1 MLRKLVPQSTYARN
15 VITLMTGTA
24 FAQALPIAVS
34 PILTRLY
41 TPADFGVFA
50 MYMAMASI
58 LGVLVTGRY
67 ELAILIPKQ
76 DRDAIHIAALSAG
89 LSVVISGLLL
99 LVVIGFNQP
108 IAKLLSAPELSVW
121 LYWVPAS
128 TLLSGVYQS
137 LNYWSNRKSQYKR
150 LAISRTAQS
159 GSASLAQ
166 LGAGYADAGAT
177 GLVGGQLAGQLL
189 STAVLTRLIYQ
200 EDKAL
205 IQTIQKNRVIA
216 LAKKYLNFPKYLI
229 IAHGFNTA
237 SSQMPVMLLGALF
250 NSATAGFYTL
260 TQRVMGAPMSLVA
273 GALGDVFRQ
282 EASYAYAHHGQCKE
296 IYKKTFKRLLLISLI
311 PFSVFFFIAPQ
322 LFTFVFGA
330 DWRIAGDYAKILTPM
345 FFLRFITS
353 PLSAVYIF
361 TEKQRID
368 LLWQVSLFFLVCLS
382 LYLGSLQAEPVYSL
396 IAFSLAYSFM
406 YAINGVLS
414 YRLAS
419 GFLIS
424 SKK

>member
-1 MLRKLVPQSTYARN
+1 MLKKFIPKSSYARN

-50 MYMAMASI
+50 MYMAIASI

-89 LSVVISGLLL
+89 LSVVLSGLLL
-99 LVVIGFNQP
+99 LVVMVFNQA
-108 IAKLLSAPELSVW
+108 IAQLLGSPELSAW

-128 TLLSGVYQS
+128 TLLSGIYQS

-166 LGAGYADAGAT
+166 LGAGYVGAGAA
-177 GLVGGQLAGQLL
+177 GLVGGQLAGQVL
-189 STAVLTRLIYQ
+189 STAVLTRLICQ

-205 IQTIQKNRVIA
+205 IQTIQKNRIIA

-229 IAHGFNTA
+229 VAHGFNTA

-282 EASYAYAHHGQCKE
+282 EASYAYAHHGNCKA
-296 IYKKTFKRLLLISLI
+296 IYTKTLKRLLLIAVI
-311 PFSVFFFIAPQ
+311 PFLVFFFIAPP
-322 LFTFVFGA
+322 LFSFVFGA
-330 DWRIAGDYAKILTPM
+330 GWRIAGEYAQILTPM
-345 FFLRFITS
+345 FFLKFVTS
-353 PLSAVYIF
+353 PISQVAVIAGQQ
-361 TEKQRID
+361 KID
-368 LLWQVSLFFLVCLS
+368 LWWQIALFGLVAATFIIGNL
-382 LYLGSLQAEPVYSL
+382 LANPTHTLILFAVVYSL
-396 IAFSLAYSFM
+396 MYLIAGF
-406 YAINGVLS
+406 INFKISGEKSASS
-414 YRLAS
+414 Y
-419 GFLIS
+419 
-424 SKK
+424 

>member
-1 MLRKLVPQSTYARN
+1 MLQKLIPQSRYARN

-50 MYMAMASI
+50 MYMAIASI

-67 ELAILIPKQ
+67 ELAIMIPKQ

-99 LVVIGFNQP
+99 VVVIAFNQP
-108 IAKLLSAPELSVW
+108 IAQLLGSPELSAW

-166 LGAGYADAGAT
+166 LGAGYAGTGAS
-177 GLVGGQLAGQLL
+177 GLVGGQLAGQVL
-189 STAVLTRLIYQ
+189 STAILTRLICQ

-205 IQTIQKNRVIA
+205 IQRIEKNRIIA
-216 LAKKYLNFPKYLI
+216 MAKKYLNFPKYLI
-229 IAHGFNTA
+229 VAHGFNTA

-260 TQRVMGAPMSLVA
+260 TQRVMGVPMSLVA

-282 EASYAYAHHGQCKE
+282 EASYAYAHHGNCKA
-296 IYKKTFKRLLLISLI
+296 IYIKTLKRLLLIAVI
-311 PFSVFFFIAPQ
+311 PFLVFFFIAPTI
-322 LFTFVFGA
+322 FSFVFGA
-330 DWRIAGDYAKILTPM
+330 DWRIAGEYAQIITPM
-345 FFLRFITS
+345 VFLRFITS
-353 PLSAVYIF
+353 PLSSVYIF
-361 TEKQRID
+361 AEKQRLD

-382 LYLGSLQAEPVYSL
+382 LYLGSFRELPMYSL
-396 IAFSLAYSFM
+396 ICFSLAYFIM
-406 YAINGVLS
+406 YAINGFFS
-414 YRLAS
+414 YRIAS
-419 GFLIS
+419 GFL
-424 SKK
+424 KNK

>member
-1 MLRKLVPQSTYARN
+1 MLRKLVPKSTYARN

-50 MYMAMASI
+50 IYMAIASI

-89 LSVVISGLLL
+89 LSVVISGLLF
-99 LVVIGFNQP
+99 LVVIAFNQP
-108 IAKLLSAPELSVW
+108 IAQLLGSPELSAW

-128 TLLSGVYQS
+128 TLLSGIYQS

-159 GSASLAQ
+159 GSTSLAQ
-166 LGAGYADAGAT
+166 WGAGYVGVGAT
-177 GLVGGQLAGQLL
+177 GLVGGQLAGQVL
-189 STAVLTRLIYQ
+189 STAVLTRLICK

-205 IQTIQKNRVIA
+205 IQTIQKNRIIA
-216 LAKKYLNFPKYLI
+216 MAKKYLNFPKYLI
-229 IAHGFNTA
+229 VAHGFNTA

-260 TQRVMGAPMSLVA
+260 IQRVMGAPMTLVA

-282 EASYAYAHHGQCKE
+282 EASYAYAHNGNCKA
-296 IYKKTFKRLLLISLI
+296 IYKKTFKRLLLISIVPFLI
-311 PFSVFFFIAPQ
+311 FFFVAPP
-322 LFTFVFGA
+322 LFSFVFGA
-330 DWRIAGDYAKILTPM
+330 DWRIAGEYAQILTPM

-353 PLSAVYIF
+353 PLSSVYVF
-361 TEKQRID
+361 AEKQRID

-382 LYLGSLQAEPVYSL
+382 LYFGSYQAEPMYSL
-396 IAFSLAYSFM
+396 IGFSLAYSFM
-406 YAINGVLS
+406 YAINGFFS

-419 GFLIS
+419 GFLR
-424 SKK
+424 

>member
-1 MLRKLVPQSTYARN
+1 MLRNLVPQSTYARN

-50 MYMAMASI
+50 MYMAIASI

-67 ELAILIPKQ
+67 ELAILIPKR
-76 DRDAIHIAALSAG
+76 DRDAIHIATLSAG

-99 LVVIGFNQP
+99 LVVMVFNQA
-108 IAKLLSAPELSVW
+108 IVQLLGHPELSAW

-150 LAISRTAQS
+150 MAISRTAQS

-166 LGAGYADAGAT
+166 LGAGYAGAGAT
-177 GLVGGQLAGQLL
+177 GLVGGQLAGQVL
-189 STAVLTRLIYQ
+189 STAVLTRLLCQ

-205 IQTIQKNRVIA
+205 IQTIQKGRIVA

-229 IAHGFNTA
+229 VAHGFNTA

-260 TQRVMGAPMSLVA
+260 TQRVMGAPITLVA
-273 GALGDVFRQ
+273 GALSDVFRQ
-282 EASYAYAHHGQCKE
+282 EASHAYALHGNCKA
-296 IYKKTFKRLLLISLI
+296 IYKKTLKRLMLIAAI
-311 PFSVFFFIAPQ
+311 PFLVFFFIAPS
-322 LFTFVFGA
+322 LFSFVFGE
-330 DWRIAGDYAKILTPM
+330 DWCIAGEYAQILTPM
-345 FFLRFITS
+345 FFLKFVTS
-353 PLSAVYIF
+353 PISQIAVIAQQQ
-361 TEKQRID
+361 KID
-368 LLWQVSLFFLVCLS
+368 LWWQIALFVLVVVTFLVGNLLENPAHTLLIFS
-382 LYLGSLQAEPVYSL
+382 GIYSL
-396 IAFSLAYSFM
+396 MYLIA
-406 YAINGVLS
+406 
-414 YRLAS
+414 
-419 GFLIS
+419 GFLNFKIS
-424 SKK
+424 GGENATSC

>member
-1 MLRKLVPQSTYARN
+1 MLRKLIPQSTYARN

-41 TPADFGVFA
+41 SPAEFGVFA
-50 MYMAMASI
+50 MYLAVASI

-76 DRDAIHIAALSAG
+76 DRDAIHIAALSAA
-89 LSVVISGLLL
+89 LSVLLSGLLL
-99 LVVIGFNQP
+99 LLVIAFNQP
-108 IAKLLSAPELSVW
+108 IAQLLGAPQLSAW

-150 LAISRTAQS
+150 LAISRTVQS
-159 GSASLAQ
+159 GSATLAQ
-166 LGAGYADAGAT
+166 LGAGYAGAGVT
-177 GLVGGQLAGQLL
+177 GMVGGQLAGQVL
-189 STAVLTRLIYQ
+189 STAVLTQLIYH

-205 IQTIQKNRVIA
+205 IQTIQKNRIVA

-282 EASYAYAHHGQCKE
+282 EASYAYAHHGNCKA
-296 IYKKTFKRLLLISLI
+296 IYTKTLKRLLLIAVI
-311 PFSVFFFIAPQ
+311 PFSAFFFIAPPI
-322 LFTFVFGA
+322 FSFVFGA
-330 DWRIAGDYAKILTPM
+330 DWRIAGEYAQILTPM

-353 PLSAVYIF
+353 PLSSVYVF
-361 TEKQRID
+361 AEKQRID
-368 LLWQVSLFFLVCLS
+368 LIWQAALFFLVFLS
-382 LYLGSLQAEPVYSL
+382 LYLGSFQAEPVYSL
-396 IAFSLAYSFM
+396 IGFSLAYSFM
-406 YAINGVLS
+406 YAINGFFS

-419 GFLIS
+419 GFLR
-424 SKK
+424 